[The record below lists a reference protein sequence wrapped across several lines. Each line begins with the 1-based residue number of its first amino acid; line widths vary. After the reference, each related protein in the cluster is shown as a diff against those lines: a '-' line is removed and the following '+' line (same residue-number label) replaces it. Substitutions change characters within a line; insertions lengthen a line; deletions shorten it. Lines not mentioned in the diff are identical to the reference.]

1 MRDKINWIK
10 KGKKNKNNR
19 DLYRHANEFNKAYQP
34 RINFVKD
41 NNGDLLAISHN
52 ISKSRKKCFYHLLN
66 VRGVY
71 DVRQTEMNATE
82 PLVPASGCFEVKFAI
97 EKPKRHK
104 SPGTGQ
110 IPSELIQA
118 WSNILRSVIHKFTD
132 SIWQKEPS
140 QQWKGPTN
148 VSIYE
153 KGDKSDGRNY
163 KGILFYLLLTA
174 YKSYLTFF
182 WPG

>member
-34 RINFVKD
+34 TINFVKD

-71 DVRQTEMNATE
+71 DVRQTEMNAAE
-82 PLVPASGCFEVKFAI
+82 PLVRESRHFKVKIAT
-97 EKPKRHK
+97 ENMKRYKPTCIYQI
-104 SPGTGQ
+104 STG
-110 IPSELIQA
+110 LIQTGG
-118 WSNILRSVIHKFTD
+118 NTLHDEIHKLVNCV
-132 SIWQKEPS
+132 WNEEELP
-140 QQWKGPTN
+140 QQ
-148 VSIYE
+148 
-153 KGDKSDGRNY
+153 
-163 KGILFYLLLTA
+163 
-174 YKSYLTFF
+174 
-182 WPG
+182 